1 MARRRFKSARE
12 RRARARPFARMKGK
26 GKPRKGK
33 PGVIIV
39 VKRPETTRREPV
51 KRIHTERKVSV
62 SAEASLPPLPIKIA
76 AEVTQKQ
83 TEDKVVPESP
93 EQRANPT
100 RVRRKQSEERTLFVS
115 RCVSLVDAG
124 RGFFA

>member
-93 EQRANPT
+93 EQKAESKPDESKKET
-100 RVRRKQSEERTLFVS
+100 E
-115 RCVSLVDAG
+115 
-124 RGFFA
+124 